1 MDSVDRR
8 YVAREMAP
16 HLKPAHLYQAA
27 EVSFNKDL
35 RSASGRFWRRHMP
48 VVIGGKPES
57 TFADPIGLLGDC
69 HRRIER
75 FLSVLLQ
82 IASEA
87 HGGRL
92 SEEQRDSWGTA
103 LRYFR
108 EAAPKHTADEEESL
122 FPRLRQIN
130 RPEVQALLTRVN
142 ILEEEHI
149 RAGKAHDEVDRLGR
163 LWLDEG
169 SLSRG
174 RMDRLSTVLAQLSEL
189 YRRHIALEDGKVFPL
204 AATVLPAAERRVIG
218 AEMASRRGL
227 KLPP

>member
-1 MDSVDRR
+1 MD
-8 YVAREMAP
+8 Y
-16 HLKPAHLYQAA
+16 
-27 EVSFNKDL
+27 
-35 RSASGRFWRRHMP
+35 MP

-75 FLSVLLQ
+75 FLSVLVR

-92 SEEQRDSWGTA
+92 SEEQRTSWDTA

-130 RPEVQALLTRVN
+130 RPEVQALLARVDT
-142 ILEEEHI
+142 LEQEHI
-149 RAGKAHDEVDRLGR
+149 CAGKEHEEVGRLGR
-163 LWLDEG
+163 IWLDEG
-169 SLSRG
+169 SLSPE
-174 RMDRLSTVLAQLSEL
+174 RMARLSTVLAQLSEL
-189 YRRHIALEDGKVFPL
+189 YRRHMAMEDDEAFPL
-204 AATVLPAAERRVIG
+204 AAAILPAADRKAIG
-218 AEMASRRGL
+218 GEMALRRGL
-227 KLPP
+227 RRIQNAFLP